1 MMLSPNR
8 LGVLLKPQGFWLRH
22 YDPFVK
28 HIDFVRSAPIPRLYE
43 HLCIRCGGKSGE
55 AVYATTSISGSTSPG
70 ARGCSSEADRALN
83 NVLQTDAEHGW
94 ALLSNQEESKAWEKR
109 LAIRADAH
117 CRATAQ
123 ALGPALQHR
132 LQPAFEVV
140 DRYIVKAGNLFD
152 ILDSEYRHIS
162 VAPNEVQSEVDRL
175 SAYILN
181 VGTSMQDLEL
191 ALTIIFSFAPEV
203 EHQADAFRG
212 SNWHQ
217 DSELQ
222 LRTHLLADFIRE
234 QRRLFALR
242 KP

>member
-1 MMLSPNR
+1 MMLSPAR

-22 YDPFVK
+22 YDPYVK

-43 HLCIRCGGKSGE
+43 HLCIRCGGESGE
-55 AVYATTSISGSTSPG
+55 AVYATTSISGSTNSR
-70 ARGCSSEADRALN
+70 ARGCSSEPDRALN
-83 NVLQTDAEHGW
+83 SILRTDAEQGW
-94 ALLSNQEESKAWEKR
+94 ALLSNPEESKAWEQR
-109 LAIRADAH
+109 LAIHADAH

-132 LQPAFEVV
+132 LQPALEVV

-152 ILDSEYRHIS
+152 ILDSDYS
-162 VAPNEVQSEVDRL
+162 YLSAAPNEVRREATRL
-175 SAYILN
+175 SSYIPN
-181 VGTSMQDLEL
+181 VGESEQDLEL
-191 ALTIIFSFAPEV
+191 ALTIIFSFAPEI
-203 EHQADAFRG
+203 EHQADAFPG